1 MTKKN
6 VKDWLKEHEQ
16 AMWHI
21 AGLALGAGI
30 GIGYLVITH
39 RFRHSKDYVVQ
50 DETIKYILNC
60 SENLER
66 IISSNSQ
73 KIVDNIDTFRNTVLI
88 SSQKIMNEV
97 LELKTKTL
105 TIQDTYN
112 KLKSDNL
119 FHQ

>member
-50 DETIKYILNC
+50 DETVKYILKRADKLEGMVSVTGAVVPDSFTVDQLGELGRLMADNNC
-60 SENLER
+60 S
-66 IISSNSQ
+66 
-73 KIVDNIDTFRNTVLI
+73 DTGWTHFIAIGKPINT
-88 SSQKIMNEV
+88 K
-97 LELKTKTL
+97 
-105 TIQDTYN
+105 
-112 KLKSDNL
+112 
-119 FHQ
+119 